1 MNSLLQTV
9 DGLQELLAVCPCCGE
24 IFRVVEAKFLFPRKP
39 PRRCEYE
46 ELVETEERL
55 SRSQERLDMERERFD
70 RRLEERRAR
79 LTERGRAMAKRRL
92 RKIDPV
98 FSAKNIDP
106 QDVKAIFDPIEYII
120 FHGLSAD
127 DLELVELVSRSP
139 ENRAQET
146 LAKSIDDVVRK
157 GHVEFE
163 TLRMRDDGSF
173 EIQK

>member
-1 MNSLLQTV
+1 
-9 DGLQELLAVCPCCGE
+9 
-24 IFRVVEAKFLFPRKP
+24 
-39 PRRCEYE
+39 
-46 ELVETEERL
+46 
-55 SRSQERLDMERERFD
+55 MERERFD

-79 LTERGRAMAKRRL
+79 LAEQGRTMAKRRL
-92 RKIDPV
+92 RRIDPV
-98 FSAKNIDP
+98 FSAKDIDP

-120 FHGLSAD
+120 FHGLSSD
-127 DLELVELVSRSP
+127 DLELVELVSRNP

-157 GHVEFE
+157 GHVDFE